1 MRKKVAVLG
10 STGMLGSMVT
20 QVLQEAPDLDVMGYS
35 RNREKAGGFLDALF
49 PVSLMDTLFG
59 FSWVINCI
67 GLTKPMI
74 QENDAVSVRKAIQ
87 VNSSFPHVLAELADS
102 MKLNIMQIATDCV
115 YSGATG
121 MYVEESA
128 HDATDVYG
136 KTKSLGEVRF
146 DRVLH
151 LRCSIIGP
159 EPSGRRK
166 FLLEWLRF
174 QPRDAQVQGYTN
186 HLWNGVTTLQ
196 FARICLGVIRNDLP
210 VGRLQHVVPDNDI
223 TKLDLLHA
231 LRKSYG
237 REDIQVRPFE
247 ANYSVNRTL
256 RTEFPDGNREL
267 WEAAGYPKPPTVE
280 GMVEEAAKYPF
291 PM

>member
-20 QVLQEAPDLDVMGYS
+20 QVLQENLDLDVTGYS
-35 RNREKAGGFLDALF
+35 RSREGPGGFLDALF
-49 PVSLMDTLFG
+49 PVSPRNTLFG
-59 FSWVINCI
+59 FSWVVNCI

-74 QENDAVSVRKAIQ
+74 QENDAGSVRRAIQ
-87 VNSSFPHVLAELADS
+87 VNSLFPHTLADLLDS
-102 MKLNIMQIATDCV
+102 RGFKVIQIATDCV

-121 MYVEESA
+121 RYVEESA

-136 KTKSLGEVRF
+136 KTKSLGEVRSNQ
-146 DRVLH
+146 VLH

-159 EPSGRRK
+159 EPPGRKK
-166 FLLEWLRF
+166 FLLEWLRS
-174 QPRDAQVQGYTN
+174 QQKGAQVQGYTN

-210 VGRLQHVVPDNDI
+210 VGRLQHVIPDNDI

-237 REDIQVRPFE
+237 REDIRVKPSE
-247 ANYSVNRTL
+247 AVYSTDRTL
-256 RTEFPDGNREL
+256 RTEFLDENREL
-267 WEAAGYPKPPTVE
+267 WEAAGYPQPPTME
-280 GMVEEAAKYPF
+280 QMVEEAAKYPF
-291 PM
+291 